1 MHSDVPTQLTKQA
14 ESQLQVRASWAQMV
28 ADIDDGED
36 WSIDIYKNY
45 NNVILNYIMC
55 HVILYYN
62 NIITMI
68 CDITLCIMFQMI
80 ADDIDNGCDWS
91 IDIYRNHN
99 NIMLN
104 YIMWHW

>member
-1 MHSDVPTQLTKQA
+1 
-14 ESQLQVRASWAQMV
+14 
-28 ADIDDGED
+28 
-36 WSIDIYKNY
+36 
-45 NNVILNYIMC
+45 MC

-104 YIMWHW
+104 YIM